1 PLHDALP
8 IYATPRRAELDTPR
22 GDLVEN
28 RELEL
33 GLDLHAL
40 ARRDELV
47 VASERPDDRSSRC
60 AAVEPLEPQPVREQV
75 RNRRL
80 QRIQPRQCVFANAD
94 QYVDA
99 EPAAMEHARE
109 LLRELAATLVV
120 EEALLELVE
129 DQVQIAP
136 RTIGG
141 VRERIR
147 EIPPGSACRL
157 DERRDRVPR
166 PRREDDHLRLV
177 LLPQP
182 MRDAGAQH

>member
-1 PLHDALP
+1 MRLDDVLRASELREGGETKHGRATCVLDLPEPRQDELELRRLDAVLVARRNGH
-8 IYATPRRAELDTPR
+8 ATPRRAELDTLR

-28 RELEL
+28 CELEL

-40 ARRDELV
+40 VRWDELV

-99 EPAAMEHARE
+99 
-109 LLRELAATLVV
+109 
-120 EEALLELVE
+120 
-129 DQVQIAP
+129 
-136 RTIGG
+136 
-141 VRERIR
+141 
-147 EIPPGSACRL
+147 
-157 DERRDRVPR
+157 
-166 PRREDDHLRLV
+166 
-177 LLPQP
+177 
-182 MRDAGAQH
+182 